1 MTVLMKLTTLTVLFL
16 TTTVSAS
23 NKTHNPQRNIAGAC
37 WAFENSENPC
47 QNGGICRQNE
57 QDAHSFTCECRHGFS
72 GRYCEANINPC
83 TPCMNSI
90 YAKDPKCPQ
99 RSMILFKDID
109 PTVRKRVDD
118 QRRICQE
125 IHLILKTEQPYNLG
139 NPDNVT
145 SLDLSYGL
153 IHIIPRYIFDEVSNL
168 KSLALHHN
176 KLSTV
181 KGITI
186 LPGNLFEQ
194 NKRLEKLELGF
205 NDLTEIPTGL
215 LAGLTKLQKLSLFN
229 NLFIDF
235 KNDPF
240 QDLTDLKSLDLRKNN
255 IAALDES
262 LFRNLKQLRAIYLS
276 GNLIT
281 TIPQNCFTNS
291 PFLDHLE
298 LGTYKMYNMAVNYSN
313 PIIETPV
320 LSEIITKNNSITFL
334 VVESTRIR
342 QLPNFQDMS
351 SLKFMKLRGNRISSL
366 KVNSFWGLT
375 ELVKLN
381 LRDNKISYVPTGIF
395 DLQLKLRRLDLS
407 VNRISGLPENVF
419 DKLVSL
425 EELDI
430 SRNQIKTVSNLA
442 FKNLPNIREIMIDKN
457 QISQVP
463 ESLFQGIPSL
473 KRVDVSK
480 NPYGKKYAN
489 DLCSNLC
496 RDKTVEKCKARGR
509 KNMVLGINISEICDL
524 DARKKILRRK
534 FEMGKK
540 RRKKIKE
547 RMKLEGKRFRPNKND
562 GFEKI
567 DAGELNEEA
576 GNEVE

>member
-1 MTVLMKLTTLTVLFL
+1 
-16 TTTVSAS
+16 
-23 NKTHNPQRNIAGAC
+23 
-37 WAFENSENPC
+37 
-47 QNGGICRQNE
+47 
-57 QDAHSFTCECRHGFS
+57 
-72 GRYCEANINPC
+72 
-83 TPCMNSI
+83 MNSI

-240 QDLTDLKSLDLRKNN
+240 QDLTDLKALDLRKNN

-320 LSEIITKNNSITFL
+320 LSEIIPKNNSITFL

-366 KVNSFWGLT
+366 KVNSFWGLS

-457 QISQVP
+457 QISEVP

-509 KNMVLGINISEICDL
+509 KNLVLGINISEICDL

-534 FEMGKK
+534 FEMAKK
-540 RRKKIKE
+540 RREKIKE